1 MVRGE
6 VEGRGWGTRVRGE
19 VGTDSMGARV
29 GLKGAR
35 IESPCIEGEGI

>member
-1 MVRGE
+1 MKDEG
-6 VEGRGWGTRVRGE
+6 EGRGRGTRVRDE